1 MNTVLL
7 RASIRAKG
15 KLQFSRSG
23 GPGGQNVNKVN
34 SKVSLRIHLP
44 DLAGLSDAE
53 MDRLR
58 LCLASRITGD
68 DELIIHSSEE
78 RSQKTNRERALC
90 RAEIQIAAA
99 ARLPKC
105 RKALNPGRG
114 AKETRLRSKRLQS
127 QKKARRRLDPVTL
140 V

>member
-1 MNTVLL
+1 MNLVLL
-7 RASIRAKG
+7 RASIREKG

-34 SKVSLRIHLP
+34 SKVSLRIRLP
-44 DLAGLSDAE
+44 DLAGLSEAE

-58 LCLASRITGD
+58 RNLASRITGD
-68 DELIIHSSEE
+68 DELLIHSSEE

-105 RKALNPGRG
+105 RKALKPGRA
-114 AKETRLRSKRLQS
+114 AKESRIRSKRLLG
-127 QKKARRRLDPVTL
+127 QKKACRRLNPATL